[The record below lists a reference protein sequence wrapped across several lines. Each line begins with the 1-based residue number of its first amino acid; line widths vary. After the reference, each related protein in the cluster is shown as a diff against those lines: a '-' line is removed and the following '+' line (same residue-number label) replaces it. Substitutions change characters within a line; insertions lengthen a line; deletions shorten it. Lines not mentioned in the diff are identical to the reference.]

1 VPVFDWPCFVHGSAA
16 EAAASHH
23 FYTPT
28 RGRARPNEVGP
39 TGHVG
44 RLRASRHWLYVGT
57 SSAYGRDLVSR
68 RSRVEL
74 AEAKRDIE
82 LGQAVGQRAPDQ
94 LLGGIDATFDG
105 PAAHV

>member
-1 VPVFDWPCFVHGSAA
+1 VPVFDLPCVMHGSAA
-16 EAAASHH
+16 EAAASDY

-28 RGRARPNEVGP
+28 RGRGRPNEVGP

-44 RLRASRHWLYVGT
+44 RLRTARHWPYVGT
-57 SSAYGRDLVSR
+57 SSAGRDLVSR

-82 LGQAVGQRAPDQ
+82 LGQTVGQRASDQ
-94 LLGGIDATFDG
+94 LLGGVDATFDG
-105 PAAHV
+105 PTAHI